1 MGAGCVILVPC
12 GKGEVFWVMV
22 LCCGRMKEVGISLV
36 EVGRVEGTLD
46 ILA

>member
-1 MGAGCVILVPC
+1 MGAGCVILEPC

-22 LCCGRMKEVGISLV
+22 LCYGRMRGMGISVV
-36 EVGRVEGTLD
+36 EVGKVEGTLD